1 MEKWRD
7 FKSPKK
13 DDSDF
18 CMIVFNMNEIHDNN
32 FQINISK
39 YAFRATGLIL
49 SRNYMYISTETLFSL
64 KPSKEAFINA
74 VIIPPKFRVEEV
86 KRKVKEFMDNNS
98 VTPGTNN
105 ENVYVFNRGYKIRPY
120 FEEEKRQVLLGQTT
134 LSDFEIILA

>member
-1 MEKWRD
+1 MEEIKV
-7 FKSPKK
+7 FSLMYGNTSESVYFIVK
-13 DDSDF
+13 DKN
-18 CMIVFNMNEIHDNN
+18 IVEDKLYNN

-86 KRKVKEFMDNNS
+86 KRKVKEFMDNNL
-98 VTPGTNN
+98 
-105 ENVYVFNRGYKIRPY
+105 E
-120 FEEEKRQVLLGQTT
+120 VLDTIPDACLDY
-134 LSDFEIILA
+134 LLELDIMP